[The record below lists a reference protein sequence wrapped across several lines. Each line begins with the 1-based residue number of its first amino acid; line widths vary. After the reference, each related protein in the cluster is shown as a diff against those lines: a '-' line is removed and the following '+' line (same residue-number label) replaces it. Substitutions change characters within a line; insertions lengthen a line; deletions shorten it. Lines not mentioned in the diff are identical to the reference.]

1 MKLDINSDMG
11 EGFGRWSVGDD
22 AGMMRVIS
30 SANIACGYHAGDHDI
45 MAACVAE
52 AQKRG
57 VAIGAHPGF
66 RDLIGFGRRPMPF
79 TAGEM
84 KHMMAY
90 QIGALQGIAA
100 ALGYKVTHVSYH
112 AAFGN
117 AVLADPDLAEMLA
130 GVIRRMDRDLIV
142 YSQPGTVVESSAR
155 RAGLRVMTLFLADR
169 AFQPDG
175 ALVPRGQ
182 PGAVITDHDQIAERV
197 TRFVQDGSVV
207 CADGSVLKYPAKGI
221 LVHGDTPGSTELAR
235 VVRETVTALGVT
247 VAPSTE
253 VAD

>member
-11 EGFGRWSVGDD
+11 EGFGRWTVGDD
-22 AGMMRVIS
+22 AGMMKVVS

-45 MAACVAE
+45 MAACVSA
-52 AQKRG
+52 ALKQG

-66 RDLIGFGRRPMPF
+66 RDLIGFGRRNMP
-79 TAGEM
+79 TNPDEM
-84 KHMMAY
+84 KNMLVY
-90 QIGALQGIAA
+90 QIGALQGVAT
-100 ALGYKVTHVSYH
+100 ALGHKVTHVSYH

-117 AVLADPDLAEMLA
+117 TVLADPDLSDALA
-130 GVIRRMDRDLIV
+130 GQIRRMDPDLII
-142 YSQPGTVVESSAR
+142 YSQPGTVVEKSAR

-169 AFQPDG
+169 AFLPDG

-197 TRFVQDGSVV
+197 SRFVQDGSVV
-207 CADGSVLKYPAKGI
+207 CSDGSVLKYPAKGI
-221 LVHGDTPGSTELAR
+221 LVHSDTPGSTELAR
-235 VVRETVTALGVT
+235 IVRETVTSLGVT

-253 VAD
+253 IAD